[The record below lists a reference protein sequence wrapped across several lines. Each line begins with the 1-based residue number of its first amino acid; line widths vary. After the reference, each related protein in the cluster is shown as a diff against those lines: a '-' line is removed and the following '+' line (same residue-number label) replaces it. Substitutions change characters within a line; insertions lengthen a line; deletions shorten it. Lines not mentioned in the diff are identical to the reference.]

1 MTKANLRWQG
11 GLALLCLVLVGG
23 LLYWSQPTAVGESP
37 RPLALL
43 NPATPTPETPTDTC
57 LNPPAQWLY
66 EGFVGAPRFLNP
78 LLSEGNPVDQE
89 LVDLLFDGLLRY
101 DERGRLAPAL
111 AQEWAV
117 SEDGLRVIFTLRSG
131 LVWHDGQPVTAA
143 DIAFSYG
150 LLQDEAFPAAQR
162 DKALWRAVQI
172 EVLNE
177 QMVQFTLPEPY
188 APFLAATTRGILP
201 AHLWAGTTAETIAA
215 HPLNAQPIGTG
226 PLMVAGGDWR
236 TSGQLTLTPNPAV
249 GQNWDLAGVV
259 VRFYASESEL
269 LAAFE
274 QGEVQLVNRLS
285 AEAIPTAAVLD
296 GMRLFTTPVP
306 RYTQLLFNL
315 SETGFEAVRD
325 TAVRQALGH
334 GLDKQG
340 LITAALNGQ
349 GLPFDGPYLPTSA
362 AYDPNQ
368 PPPLAYDPEAAA
380 LALTQADWVL
390 AEGSNGRVGGG
401 NEGET
406 PFTLRL
412 LVLDDPEQQRLA
424 AELRRQ
430 WGALGVGVEIRP
442 ADAATL
448 AASLRDRAFDVALV
462 TITPPADPDLY
473 DFWSQE
479 AIVRGQNYAAW
490 NNRRASEALE
500 AARQVWNQEDRLAY
514 YRAFLQFYAEGLPA
528 LTLYQ
533 PVMSYGSHETVLGVE
548 MGLVTN
554 PRQKYATA
562 AQWGFPTAEGCE

>member
-1 MTKANLRWQG
+1 VTKANLRWQG
-11 GLALLCLVLVGG
+11 GLALLCLAVVAS
-23 LLYWSQPTAVGESP
+23 LLYWGQPTAAGDPP
-37 RPLALL
+37 RPLPLL
-43 NPATPTPETPTDTC
+43 NQPTPPPDEPTNTC
-57 LNPPAQWLY
+57 LDPAAQWLY
-66 EGFVGAPRFLNP
+66 EGIVGAPRHLNP

-117 SEDGLRVIFTLRSG
+117 SEDGLRVIFTLRPDG
-131 LVWHDGQPVTAA
+131 VWHDGQPVTAA
-143 DIAFSYG
+143 DVAFTYG

-201 AHLWAGTTAETIAA
+201 AHAWAGTTAATLAEN
-215 HPLNAQPIGTG
+215 PLNSQPIGTG
-226 PLMVAGGDWR
+226 PLQVVGDWR
-236 TSGQLTLTPNPAV
+236 TNGQLTLVPNPATS
-249 GQNWDLAGVV
+249 GAWALAGVV
-259 VRFYASESEL
+259 YRFYPSEGEL

-274 QGEVQLVNRLS
+274 RGEVQAVSRLS
-285 AEAIPTAAVLD
+285 AEAIPPAAVLE
-296 GMRLFTTPVP
+296 GMRLFSDPLP

-315 SETGFEAVRD
+315 SETGFAGLQDV
-325 TAVRQALGH
+325 AVRQALAQ

-349 GLPFDGPYLPTSA
+349 ALPFEGPYLPSSA
-362 AYDPNQ
+362 AYDPNM
-368 PPPLAYDPEAAA
+368 PAPIPFNPELAAQGLSNAG
-380 LALTQADWVL
+380 WV
-390 AEGSNGRVGGG
+390 EGAGTNSRVGGA
-401 NEGET
+401 EGQT
-406 PFTLRL
+406 PFVLRL

-424 AELRRQ
+424 AELSWQ
-430 WGALGVGVEIRP
+430 WAAVGVATEVRT
-442 ADAATL
+442 ADGETL

-462 TITPPADPDLY
+462 TIMPAADPDLY
-473 DFWSQE
+473 DFWSQDG
-479 AIVRGQNYAAW
+479 IVRGQNYAAW

-528 LTLYQ
+528 ITLYQ
-533 PVMSYGSHETVLGVE
+533 PVMSYGVHEVVEGVE
-548 MGLVTN
+548 IGLLTR
-554 PRQKYATA
+554 PRDHYATA
-562 AQWGFPTAEGCE
+562 AQWALPAADGCE

>member
-1 MTKANLRWQG
+1 MTKANLRWQAT
-11 GLALLCLVLVGG
+11 LALLCVVVVAS
-23 LLYWSQPTAVGESP
+23 LLYGGQPTAEGDP
-37 RPLALL
+37 PLALPL
-43 NPATPTPETPTDTC
+43 LTQPTPATELTDTC
-57 LNPPAQWLY
+57 LNPAAQWLY
-66 EGFVGAPRFLNP
+66 EGIVGAPRTLNP

-117 SEDGLRVIFTLRSG
+117 SEDGLRVIFTLRPDA
-131 LVWHDGQPVTAA
+131 VWHDGQPVTAA
-143 DIAFSYG
+143 DVAFTYG

-162 DKALWRAVQI
+162 DKALWQAVQI
-172 EVLNE
+172 EVLSE

-201 AHLWAGTTAETIAA
+201 AHLWAGTTAADIAA

-226 PLMVAGGDWR
+226 PLMARGDWR
-236 TSGQLTLTPNPAV
+236 TNGQLTLIPNPHM
-249 GQNWDLAGVV
+249 GLDWPLAGVV
-259 VRFYASESEL
+259 YRFYPDETSL

-274 QGEVQLVNRLS
+274 SGEVQMVNRLT
-285 AEAIPTAAVLD
+285 AEAIPPAAVLG
-296 GMRLFTTPVP
+296 GMRLFTAPVP

-315 SETGFEAVRD
+315 SETGFAGLQNL
-325 TAVRQALGH
+325 AVRQALAQ

-349 GLPFDGPYLPTSA
+349 ALPFEGPYLPSSA
-362 AYDPNQ
+362 AYDPNV
-368 PPPLAYDPEAAA
+368 PAPIAYDPELADI
-380 LALTQADWVL
+380 ALTNAGWAV
-390 AEGSNGRVGGG
+390 GTSGRVGGEAG
-401 NEGET
+401 DI

-424 AELRRQ
+424 AELSQQ
-430 WGALGVGVEIRP
+430 WGALGIGVDVRV

-462 TITPPADPDLY
+462 TITPAADPDLY
-473 DFWSQE
+473 DFWSQDG
-479 AIVRGQNYAAW
+479 IVRGQNYAAW

-533 PVMSYGSHETVLGVE
+533 PVLSYGVHEVVEGVDI
-548 MGLVTN
+548 GRITR
-554 PRQKYATA
+554 PRDKYATA
-562 AQWGFPTAEGCE
+562 AQWAFPAADGCE